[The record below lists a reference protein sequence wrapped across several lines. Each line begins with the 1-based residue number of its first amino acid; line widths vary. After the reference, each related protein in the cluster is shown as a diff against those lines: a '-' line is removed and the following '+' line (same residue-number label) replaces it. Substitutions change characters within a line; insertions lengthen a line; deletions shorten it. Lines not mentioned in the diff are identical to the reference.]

1 MFNTVLVKIILIC
14 SIGLTVA
21 SCGSDESAGGN
32 VTEFTT
38 SYASAS
44 ASTTRLE
51 ADLITGNTCTAP
63 VTPGTLLTETVDFT
77 ISTTSTVKATSVPAV
92 TPLPISITGY
102 TVTYTPK
109 NAGIPALSPTTGVTT
124 VIINP
129 SASATISVP
138 ISTDLQKLNLISA
151 NPSLPCSL
159 NIYQYDVSV
168 SFNAVEVGISG
179 SKTITAAL
187 VLAIADRNN

>member
-1 MFNTVLVKIILIC
+1 MSMII
-14 SIGLTVA
+14 S

-44 ASTTRLE
+44 AATTRLE
-51 ADLITGNTCTAP
+51 ADLITGNTCTATG
-63 VTPGTLLTETVDFT
+63 TPGTIVTESVDFT
-77 ISTTSTVKATSVPAV
+77 VTTTSTVKSTSVPAV

-102 TVTYTPK
+102 TVSYVPK
-109 NAGIPALSPTTGVTT
+109 NAGVPALAPSTGTTT
-124 VIINP
+124 VIITP
-129 SASATISVP
+129 SGSATISVP
-138 ISTDLQKLNLISA
+138 IITDLQKVNFISA

-168 SFNAVEVGISG
+168 IFNAAEVGISG
-179 SKTITAAL
+179 SKTITANL
-187 VLAIADRNN
+187 VLAVADRNN